1 MIEEKTASSEAVA
14 AAKAEQAAD
23 KNGKLIMRVKV
34 YSPFKVYYDEDSFSI
49 SAVNATGP
57 FDILP
62 HHHNFMSLL
71 EPGVLSVRP
80 ASGTPPEK
88 KIRISGGLMHVKAD
102 KVIVFL
108 DI

>member
-1 MIEEKTASSEAVA
+1 MNGEDEAARAIEA
-14 AAKAEQAAD
+14 AAKKAAA
-23 KNGKLIMRVKV
+23 KSGPAMRVKV
-34 YSPFKVYYDEDSFSI
+34 YSPFKVYFDEQASSV

-62 HHHNFMSLL
+62 KHHNFITLL
-71 EPGVLSVRP
+71 AAGEITVR
-80 ASGTPPEK
+80 TPTDTK

-102 KVIVFL
+102 KTTIFL